1 MSGLCFEKFVFC
13 LPRSELC
20 SAIRGLYFVSLR
32 EIPRRVDALCFE
44 KFLKIMQLITK
55 AIIPVAGLGT
65 RFLPATKAQ
74 PKEMLPI
81 VDKPAVQYLVEEA
94 VASGIKDIIFVTGR
108 EKRTIEDHF
117 DVATGLE
124 RALEEGGKTEAAKLV
139 RDISNLARFA
149 YVRQKYPRGD
159 GDAIL
164 TAAHLMENEAVAVLF
179 GDDLI
184 LGKTPALKQL
194 VNVYEKYGTSVIALA
209 EVPHNVV
216 SSKGIVKAEHIGGN
230 VYRIKE
236 IVEKPALKDAP
247 SNLAVVGKYIITP
260 EVVAALGKIHAKGG
274 EELRLAHALD
284 AVAKNGE
291 VYGVKLEGEWLDC
304 GSKIGFLKATVRFA
318 LEHPETRKEFREF
331 LTHLKM

>member
-1 MSGLCFEKFVFC
+1 MN
-13 LPRSELC
+13 
-20 SAIRGLYFVSLR
+20 VSR
-32 EIPRRVDALCFE
+32 QQKV
-44 KFLKIMQLITK
+44 TK

-108 EKRTIEDHF
+108 DKRTIEDHF
-117 DVATGLE
+117 DVAPGLE
-124 RALEEGGKTEAAKLV
+124 RTLEEKGKMEAAKLV
-139 RDISNLARFA
+139 REISNLARFA
-149 YVRQKYPRGD
+149 YIRQKYPRGD
-159 GDAIL
+159 GDAVL

-184 LGKTPALKQL
+184 RGKTPALKQL
-194 VNVYEKYGTSVIALA
+194 VSVYEKYRKPVVALA
-209 EVPHNVV
+209 EVSREVV
-216 SSKGIVKAEHIGGN
+216 SSKGVVRAEAVGGN
-230 VYRIKE
+230 VFRIKE
-236 IVEKPALKDAP
+236 LVEKPEPTKAP

-260 EVVAALGKIHAKGG
+260 ETVAALVRVQAKQG

-284 AVAKNGE
+284 ALARKGE

-304 GSKIGFLKATVRFA
+304 GSKIGFLKATVRFG
-318 LEHPETRKEFREF
+318 LLHSETGAEFRKF
-331 LTHLKM
+331 LKGLKV

>member
-1 MSGLCFEKFVFC
+1 
-13 LPRSELC
+13 
-20 SAIRGLYFVSLR
+20 
-32 EIPRRVDALCFE
+32 
-44 KFLKIMQLITK
+44 MQKITK

-65 RFLPATKAQ
+65 RFLPATKAM

-108 EKRTIEDHF
+108 DKRTIEDHF
-117 DVATGLE
+117 DVAPGLE
-124 RALEEGGKTEAAKLV
+124 RTLEEKGKTDAAKLV
-139 RDISNLARFA
+139 HEISNLARFA
-149 YVRQKYPRGD
+149 YIRQKYPRGD

-164 TAAHLMENEAVAVLF
+164 TAAHLMENEAVAILF

-184 LGKTPALKQL
+184 LGKTLALKQL
-194 VNVYEKYGTSVIALA
+194 VNAYEKYGKSVVALA
-209 EVPHNVV
+209 EVPDAVV
-216 SSKGIVKAEHIGGN
+216 SSKGIVKAESVGGN

-236 IVEKPALKDAP
+236 IVEKPLLANTP

-260 EVVAALGKIHAKGG
+260 EVVAALGDVRIKES

-284 AVAKNGE
+284 AVARNGE

-304 GSKIGFLKATVRFA
+304 GSKIGFLKATVRFG
-318 LEHPETRKEFREF
+318 LLHPETKKEFREF
-331 LTHLKM
+331 LTRLKI

>member
-1 MSGLCFEKFVFC
+1 MK
-13 LPRSELC
+13 
-20 SAIRGLYFVSLR
+20 
-32 EIPRRVDALCFE
+32 
-44 KFLKIMQLITK
+44 KITK

-94 VASGIKDIIFVTGR
+94 VASGITDIIFVTGR

-117 DVATGLE
+117 DVAPGLE
-124 RALEEGGKTEAAKLV
+124 RTLEEKGKSESAKLV

-149 YVRQKYPRGD
+149 YIRQKYPKGD
-159 GDAIL
+159 GDALL
-164 TAAHLMENEAVAVLF
+164 TAAHLMENESVAVLF

-194 VNVYEKYGTSVIALA
+194 VTAYEKYGKSVVALA
-209 EVPHNVV
+209 EVPQEVV
-216 SSKGIVKAEHIGGN
+216 SSKGIVKAEHIDGN
-230 VYRIKE
+230 VYKIKE
-236 IVEKPALKDAP
+236 IIEKPVLKEPP
-247 SNLAVVGKYIITP
+247 SKLSVVGKYIITP
-260 EVVAALGKIHAKGG
+260 DILVALKKVKIKEG

-284 AVAKNGE
+284 AVARKGD

-304 GSKIGFLKATVRFA
+304 GSKLGFLKATVRFG
-318 LEHPETRKEFREF
+318 LEHPEVRKEFKEF
-331 LTHLKM
+331 LKALN

>member
-1 MSGLCFEKFVFC
+1 MIQK
-13 LPRSELC
+13 
-20 SAIRGLYFVSLR
+20 
-32 EIPRRVDALCFE
+32 
-44 KFLKIMQLITK
+44 ITK

-117 DVATGLE
+117 DVAPGLE
-124 RALEEGGKTEAAKLV
+124 RILEEKGKREHARMV

-194 VNVYEKYGTSVIALA
+194 MSAYEKYAAPVVALA
-209 EVPHNVV
+209 EVPEEVIPTKGVV
-216 SSKGIVKAEHIGGN
+216 QAEAVGGN
-230 VYRIKE
+230 VFRVRG
-236 IVEKPALKDAP
+236 IVEKPKLADAP

-260 EVVAALGKIHAKGG
+260 EVLAALAQVRTKEG

-284 AVAKNGE
+284 VVARKGE

-304 GSKIGFLKATVRFA
+304 GSKLGFLKATVRYG
-318 LEHPETRKEFREF
+318 LEHSETGKEFKEF
-331 LTHLKM
+331 LRCLKM